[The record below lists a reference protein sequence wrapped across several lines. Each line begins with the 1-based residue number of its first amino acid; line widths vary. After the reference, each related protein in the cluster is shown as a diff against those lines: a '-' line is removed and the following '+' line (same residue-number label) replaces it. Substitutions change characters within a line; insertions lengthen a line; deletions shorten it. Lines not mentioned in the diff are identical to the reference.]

1 MPRNLEADEAQH
13 GHFNDGYSP
22 YRESLDSADSGHDL
36 SPNVAIKHPPPSP
49 LGQLSNALQTP
60 QLSSHHPPRRL
71 DSNSYASGFPQLRS
85 SPQICPSSSSTRPE
99 AAPPPSGD
107 AIPTAD
113 VHGSVKSDN
122 VPESDETGEKV
133 MLVGGNYVL
142 ELQMPTKLLAE
153 SRFDADRE
161 FKTMRYS
168 AATCD
173 PNDYEESGFRLRQVD
188 DEYNLPHRRTELFIV
203 MTMYNEDERMFCG
216 TMAAIVRNI
225 EYLCKQSDWE
235 GGSESGWEKVV
246 VCIVA
251 DGRSKIP
258 ERTLNAIAAIG
269 AYQKG
274 SFAQSEVQ
282 TKPVTA
288 HIYESTI
295 QSYIPLTSEGHLAE
309 KNQQSAVPVQVI
321 FCLKEKNQKKLNS
334 HRWFFNAFGKLLE
347 PEVCVLLDVGTIPED
362 QAIYHMWKA
371 FRNNANIGGACGE
384 IIASRK
390 AHKWSPLVSAQYF
403 EYKISNILDKAL

>member
-1 MPRNLEADEAQH
+1 M
-13 GHFNDGYSP
+13 
-22 YRESLDSADSGHDL
+22 
-36 SPNVAIKHPPPSP
+36 
-49 LGQLSNALQTP
+49 
-60 QLSSHHPPRRL
+60 
-71 DSNSYASGFPQLRS
+71 
-85 SPQICPSSSSTRPE
+85 
-99 AAPPPSGD
+99 
-107 AIPTAD
+107 
-113 VHGSVKSDN
+113 HGSVKSDN

-274 SFAQSEVQ
+274 SFAQVSCVCHRLPRRRSRIYLRARSKRSPSRH
-282 TKPVTA
+282 TSMNPRFRVTVSQFVLDHPNSRYSPFYA
-288 HIYESTI
+288 V
-295 QSYIPLTSEGHLAE
+295 PLTSEGHLAE
-309 KNQQSAVPVQVI
+309 KNQQSAVPV
-321 FCLKEKNQKKLNS
+321 
-334 HRWFFNAFGKLLE
+334 
-347 PEVCVLLDVGTIPED
+347 
-362 QAIYHMWKA
+362 
-371 FRNNANIGGACGE
+371 
-384 IIASRK
+384 
-390 AHKWSPLVSAQYF
+390 
-403 EYKISNILDKAL
+403 